1 MKEINELN
9 NLLSQYVDKGF
20 FPGVQWQINIDD
32 NEYAGKYG
40 LNNIDTKQEVFDNS
54 IYRIWSMTKP
64 IVAIAALKLV
74 EEKGDKF
81 YKMTGDV
88 STANNGGFIQFRADL
103 RSLNL
108 NDNNYEGL
116 RLLVRGNGEVYNIH
130 IRTGMTFMPW
140 QYYSVEFKTSPN
152 WNEVV
157 IPFSNFKRSNFYQP
171 RSFKS
176 KDIAT
181 LGIVAY
187 GRDYKADI
195 DLAKIEFY

>member
-1 MKEINELN
+1 MLFLKLNYIHYLLIAFVLSVFIFLYITINNSEDAIGETMIID
-9 NLLSQYVDKGF
+9 NLTTESNQRWVF
-20 FPGVQWQINIDD
+20 FTDRVMGGVSS
-32 NEYAGKYG
+32 G
-40 LNNIDTKQEVFDNS
+40 S
-54 IYRIWSMTKP
+54 
-64 IVAIAALKLV
+64 LKLV
-74 EEKGDKF
+74 EEEGDKF

-88 STANNGGFIQFRADL
+88 STKNNGGFIQFRADL
-103 RSLNL
+103 RGLNL
-108 NDNNYEGL
+108 NENDYEGL
-116 RLLVRGNGEVYNIH
+116 RLLVRGNGENYNIH
-130 IRTGMTFMPW
+130 IRTAMTFMPW

-152 WNEVV
+152 WNEII

-171 RSFKS
+171 RGFKS

>member
-1 MKEINELN
+1 MNFLKLNYIHYLLISFTLSVFFFVYIAINNSDEVIGDTMIID
-9 NLLSQYVDKGF
+9 NLTTESNQRWVF
-20 FPGVQWQINIDD
+20 FTDRVMGGVSS
-32 NEYAGKYG
+32 G
-40 LNNIDTKQEVFDNS
+40 
-54 IYRIWSMTKP
+54 R
-64 IVAIAALKLV
+64 LKLV
-74 EEKGDKF
+74 AEKGDKV

-108 NDNNYEGL
+108 NENNYEGL

-152 WNEVV
+152 WNEVI
-157 IPFSNFKRSNFYQP
+157 IPFNAFKRSNFYQP

-181 LGIVAY
+181 LVIVAY
-187 GRDYKADI
+187 GRDYEADI

>member
-1 MKEINELN
+1 MIID
-9 NLLSQYVDKGF
+9 NLTSESNQRWVF
-20 FPGVQWQINIDD
+20 FTDRVMGGIST
-32 NEYAGKYG
+32 G
-40 LNNIDTKQEVFDNS
+40 S
-54 IYRIWSMTKP
+54 
-64 IVAIAALKLV
+64 LKLV

-81 YKMTGDV
+81 YNMTGDV

-108 NDNNYEGL
+108 NENNYEGL
-116 RLLVRGNGEVYNIH
+116 RLLVRGNGEIYNIH
-130 IRTGMTFMPW
+130 IRTKMTFMPW

-152 WNEVV
+152 WNEVIV
-157 IPFSNFKRSNFYQP
+157 PFSNFKRSNFYQP
-171 RSFKS
+171 RNFKS